1 MIVNRGHNTDTT
13 SGNRQIIFCE
23 GTSESID
30 EIFYKTLLGID
41 ATKFELKPLGSS
53 NTLFCYAETK
63 LIENGFCL
71 MDRDFRTDEE
81 ITELEK
87 KYKIRFLRVH
97 EVENFLLNQKYLN
110 KLDYIKQ
117 DIDIEDI
124 IKETIKENKNRL
136 LADYLQHK
144 INNYLN
150 GTDYKF
156 PRIGQL
162 KNNEILEE
170 DKIIEKLLSKLDTNY
185 KKIEIKVNEIKENHI
200 DVWKKDFDNLPTD
213 LLPGKEIFQKIK
225 NKIFSTFF
233 SESDIAKDIATLMM
247 EDGYLPNELQTIFNT
262 QQNLGKEQVKTA
274 EISDF

>member
-1 MIVNRGHNTDTT
+1 MIIHRGHSTNTT

-23 GTSESID
+23 GTSDSID
-30 EIFYKTLLGID
+30 EIFYKTILGND

-63 LIENGFCL
+63 LIKNGFCL

-81 ITELEK
+81 IAELEE
-87 KYKIRFLRVH
+87 KYKIKFLRVH
-97 EVENFLLNQKYLN
+97 EIENFLLNQKYLN

-124 IKETIKENKNRL
+124 IKETIEKNKNRL

-150 GTDYKF
+150 GADYKF

-162 KNNEILEE
+162 KDNEILEE
-170 DKIIEKLLSKLDTNY
+170 DKIVEKLLSKLDINY
-185 KKIEIKVNEIKENHI
+185 EKVETKVNEIKNSHI
-200 DVWKKDFDNLPTD
+200 DVWKEDFNSLSTD
-213 LLPGKEIFQKIK
+213 LLPGKEIFQKL
-225 NKIFSTFF
+225 N
-233 SESDIAKDIATLMM
+233 DYHLQ
-247 EDGYLPNELQTIFNT
+247 DGRL
-262 QQNLGKEQVKTA
+262 V
-274 EISDF
+274 

>member
-23 GTSESID
+23 GTSDSID
-30 EIFYKTLLGID
+30 EIFYKTILGID

-71 MDRDFRTDEE
+71 MDRDFRTDDE
-81 ITELEK
+81 IIELET
-87 KYKIRFLRVH
+87 KYKIKFLKVH
-97 EVENFLLNQKYLN
+97 EVENFLLNVTYLN
-110 KLDYIKQ
+110 KLSYIRPK
-117 DIDIEDI
+117 INIKDI
-124 IKETIKENKNRL
+124 IKKTIEENKNRL

-150 GTDYKF
+150 GADYKF

-170 DKIIEKLLSKLDTNY
+170 NKIIEKLLSKLDGNY
-185 KKIEIKVNEIKENHI
+185 EKIEIKVKDIKENYI
-200 DVWKKDFDNLPTD
+200 DIWKEDFNSLPID

-225 NKIFSTFF
+225 NKIFTTSL
-233 SESDIAKDIATLMM
+233 SESDIAKDIANLMM
-247 EDGYLPNELQTIFNT
+247 EDDYLPDELKSIFNT
-262 QQNLGKEQVKTA
+262 QQNIGTP
-274 EISDF
+274 

>member
-1 MIVNRGHNTDTT
+1 MMVNRGYNTDTT

-23 GTSESID
+23 GTSDSID
-30 EIFYKTLLGID
+30 EIFYKTILGIN

-63 LIENGFCL
+63 LIKNGFCI

-81 ITELEK
+81 IAELEE
-87 KYKIRFLRVH
+87 KYKIKFLRVH
-97 EVENFLLNQKYLN
+97 EIENFLLNQKYLN

-124 IKETIKENKNRL
+124 MNETIKENKNRL

-150 GTDYKF
+150 GVDYKF

-162 KNNEILEE
+162 KNNEIPEE
-170 DKIIEKLLSKLDTNY
+170 DKIIERLLSKLDKNY
-185 KKIEIKVNEIKENHI
+185 EKIETKVQDIKINYINQ
-200 DVWKKDFDNLPTD
+200 WKKDFNNLPID
-213 LLPGKEIFQKIK
+213 LLPGKEIFKKIK
-225 NKIFSTFF
+225 SKIFTISL
-233 SESDIAKDIATLMM
+233 SESDIAKDIANLMM
-247 EDGYLPNELQTIFNT
+247 EDNYIPSELQSIFNT
-262 QQNLGKEQVKTA
+262 Q
-274 EISDF
+274 

>member
-23 GTSESID
+23 GTSDSID
-30 EIFYKTLLGID
+30 EVFYKTILGID

-81 ITELEK
+81 IEELEE
-87 KYKIRFLRVH
+87 KYKIKFLRVH
-97 EVENFLLNQKYLN
+97 EVENFLLNQKYLK

-117 DIDIEDI
+117 NINIEN
-124 IKETIKENKNRL
+124 TIKDTIEENKNRL

-156 PRIGQL
+156 PRIGHL
-162 KNNEILEE
+162 KDSEIKEE
-170 DKIIEKLLSKLDTNY
+170 DKIIEKLLSKLDLNY
-185 KKIEIKVNEIKENHI
+185 EKIEVKVKDIKENHI
-200 DVWKKDFDNLPTD
+200 NTWKDDFNDLPTN

-225 NKIFSTFF
+225 SKIFTTTL
-233 SESDIAKDIATLMM
+233 SESDIAKDIANLMM
-247 EDGYLPNELQTIFNT
+247 EDNYLPDELQTIFYT
-262 QQNLGKEQVKTA
+262 QQIRG
-274 EISDF
+274 D